1 MTEEQIDETAI
12 QGPATLTMI
21 VHPTVDDRILVFR
34 SINDYATH
42 WMDSRG
48 VWVAMPDAE
57 QFEPLMN
64 ALTDDPE
71 MLPLLNT
78 EVIDNGETL

>member
-21 VHPTVDDRILVFR
+21 VHPTEDDRVLVFR
-34 SINDYATH
+34 SIGEYATH
-42 WMDSRG
+42 WMDNRG
-48 VWVAMPDAE
+48 VWVALPDADE
-57 QFEPLMN
+57 FEPLMN
-64 ALTDDPE
+64 MLTDQHE